1 MYSRGFSRCIAILVG
16 EGEVKNEEYFIFFF
30 FFSFLARRILLM
42 GALET
47 IDLVVRSVMA
57 SSNNFG
63 IRVIYGFWTRVT
75 LCLLFGDSVEK

>member
-1 MYSRGFSRCIAILVG
+1 MYSWGFSRCIAILVG
-16 EGEVKNEEYFIFFF
+16 EGEVKNEEYFIF